1 MKPGERDHASDD
13 ASRHDGDAS
22 TRKSAAPDTWY
33 YLHRGVSYGPI
44 CRADLRAAAHLGF
57 IKRDDLVHRADSL
70 QWTPAGLLHW
80 LFADDDT
87 AS

>member
-1 MKPGERDHASDD
+1 MKPGESDRGSDD
-13 ASRHDGDAS
+13 ASRHGGDAS
-22 TRKSAAPDTWY
+22 RSNSVAPDTWY

-57 IKRDDLVHRADSL
+57 INRDDLVHPADSL
-70 QWTPAGLLHW
+70 QWIPARLLHW
-80 LFADDDT
+80 LFAEEDD